1 MAIGHIAQ
9 EKNASKTR
17 GGTPHGTQHAALSV
31 MPSAEREAT
40 AAKWTYDRVR
50 RARDAVGAL
59 LARLDLDAY
68 LFGVE
73 PRGDHWE
80 ARVEFAS
87 EDGWRTTV
95 LNIDDSE
102 LLVSLEKAAVQDRL
116 VESWRASFADAKRPA
131 RS

>member
-1 MAIGHIAQ
+1 
-9 EKNASKTR
+9 
-17 GGTPHGTQHAALSV
+17 

-50 RARDAVGAL
+50 RARDAVDAL
-59 LARLDLDAY
+59 LARLDLEAY

-80 ARVEFAS
+80 AKVEFAS
-87 EDGWRTTV
+87 ENGWRTTV
-95 LNIDDSE
+95 LNVDDSS
-102 LLVSLEKAAVQDRL
+102 LLASLEEVAVQDRL
-116 VESWRASFADAKRPA
+116 VESWRSSFADAKRPV